1 MNDYLNPCFNCG
13 YNWADLDKNGTP
25 ISKEYCHFVGP
36 ESWAPCYG
44 EDHEEDDFDFYEVY
58 EQFYAKTFE
67 SMVDPTFEEYG
78 APYDYGDDYYV
89 GWDADELCQE
99 GLMER
104 TIRVWLGDEYIEWI
118 SEEIPDDWEEDEIF
132 EAACD
137 AVYSNI
143 QIEVF

>member
-1 MNDYLNPCFNCG
+1 
-13 YNWADLDKNGTP
+13 
-25 ISKEYCHFVGP
+25 
-36 ESWAPCYG
+36 
-44 EDHEEDDFDFYEVY
+44 
-58 EQFYAKTFE
+58 
-67 SMVDPTFEEYG
+67 
-78 APYDYGDDYYV
+78 
-89 GWDADELCQE
+89 
-99 GLMER
+99 MER